1 MSKKVHKSECKIYV
15 KSFPSAKTS
24 RIQDY
29 VKSSLRSTPK
39 HFVLHVQ
46 TNDLNSNKI
55 SEVITKEIVDLA
67 TSLKNNQHDISVSN
81 IIVRTD
87 NSKLNGKRC
96 EVNQILIEYVMKRIY
111 LSHWS
116 FKGDKS
122 ESF

>member
-39 HFVLHVQ
+39 HFVLHVR
-46 TNDLNSNKI
+46 TNDPNSNKS

-67 TSLKNNQHDISVSN
+67 TSLKKTNMTLVCLILS
-81 IIVRTD
+81 
-87 NSKLNGKRC
+87 L
-96 EVNQILIEYVMKRIY
+96 EQITQN
-111 LSHWS
+111 
-116 FKGDKS
+116 
-122 ESF
+122 